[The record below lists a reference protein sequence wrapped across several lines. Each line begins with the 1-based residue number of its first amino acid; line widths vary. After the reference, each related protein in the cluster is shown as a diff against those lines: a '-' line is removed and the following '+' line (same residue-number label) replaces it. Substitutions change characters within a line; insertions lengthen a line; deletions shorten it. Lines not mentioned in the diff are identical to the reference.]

1 MLSFKGISPR
11 LEGSESMASRKPKQ
25 RGRDIDEVLR
35 QWPFRPGVI
44 MARKVQASDGRE
56 VVQMRV
62 EMGILQMETE
72 HRPDGTRPGGAN
84 TYLDYVARRAA
95 RHGPDFVLSA
105 RQCAEMDREFLQY
118 YHRRICWL
126 ALREFERAVGD
137 ADHTLAMMDF
147 ATRHSPSPEWT
158 LSHEQYRP
166 LVLFHRTQAAA
177 LAELDQS
184 GPEAA
189 IEAIAEGLVRLR
201 SALAASE
208 MEEDLP
214 DERHPLVEQLVELQE
229 WIREHFEVGKTLSE
243 QLAEAVAAE
252 QYELA
257 ARLRDEIA
265 RRRASDPK
273 QRGKA

>member
-1 MLSFKGISPR
+1 
-11 LEGSESMASRKPKQ
+11 MASRKPKQ
-25 RGRDIDEVLR
+25 HGRDIDEVLR

-44 MARKVQASDGRE
+44 MARKVRAGDGRE

-62 EMGILQMETE
+62 EMGILQMETD
-72 HRPDGTRPGGAN
+72 HRPDGTRPGGAK
-84 TYLDYVARRAA
+84 TYLDYVARQAA
-95 RHGPDFVLSA
+95 RQGPDFMLSA
-105 RQCAEMDREFLQY
+105 RQCAELDREFLQY

-126 ALREFERAVGD
+126 ALREFDRAVED

-147 ATRHSPSPEWT
+147 ATRHSPSAEWT

-177 LAELDQS
+177 LADLDQA

-201 SALAASE
+201 AAIAASE
-208 MEEDLP
+208 EEEPSDVQ
-214 DERHPLVEQLVELQE
+214 HPLVQQLLELQE
-229 WIREHFEVGKTLSE
+229 WIREHFGVGKTLAE

-265 RRRASDPK
+265 RRRNSGSQP
-273 QRGKA
+273 RGRA

>member
-1 MLSFKGISPR
+1 
-11 LEGSESMASRKPKQ
+11 
-25 RGRDIDEVLR
+25 
-35 QWPFRPGVI
+35 
-44 MARKVQASDGRE
+44 MARVIQARDGRE

-62 EMGILQMETE
+62 EMGILQMETQ

-84 TYLDYVARRAA
+84 TYLDYITRQAA

-126 ALREFERAVGD
+126 ALREFERAVQD

-147 ATRHSPSPEWT
+147 ATRHSPSQEWT

-177 LAELDQS
+177 LAELEQA

-189 IEAIAEGLVRLR
+189 IEALADGLVRLR
-201 SALAASE
+201 AAVAAIEAEDESH
-208 MEEDLP
+208 EEK
-214 DERHPLVEQLVELQE
+214 HPLVEQLVELQD
-229 WIREHFEVGKTLSE
+229 WIRDYFGVGKTLAE
-243 QLAEAVAAE
+243 QLAEAIAAE

-265 RRRASDPK
+265 RRRASGPEHEG
-273 QRGKA
+273 RT

>member
-1 MLSFKGISPR
+1 
-11 LEGSESMASRKPKQ
+11 MAGRKSKP

-44 MARKVQASDGRE
+44 LARVVQARDGRE

-62 EMGILQMETE
+62 EMGILQMETA
-72 HRPDGTRPGGAN
+72 HRPDGTRPGGAD
-84 TYLDYVARRAA
+84 TYLDYLTRQAA

-105 RQCAEMDREFLQY
+105 RQCSEMDREFLQF

-126 ALREFERAVGD
+126 ALREFDRAVED

-147 ATRHSPSPEWT
+147 ATRHSPSQEWT

-177 LAELDQS
+177 LAELDHA

-189 IEAIAEGLVRLR
+189 IEALADGLARLR
-201 SALAASE
+201 AAVAASE
-208 MEEDLP
+208 LEEQLQ
-214 DERHPLVEQLVELQE
+214 EEKHPLIEQLVELQE
-229 WIREHFEVGKTLSE
+229 WIREHFGVGKTLAE

-265 RRRASDPK
+265 RRRASGPD
-273 QRGKA
+273 QRENT

>member
-1 MLSFKGISPR
+1 
-11 LEGSESMASRKPKQ
+11 MASRKPQQ

-44 MARKVQASDGRE
+44 MARRVRARDGRE

-62 EMGILQMETE
+62 EMGILQMETQ

-84 TYLDYVARRAA
+84 TYLDYIARQAA
-95 RHGPDFVLSA
+95 RFGPDFVLSS

-118 YHRRICWL
+118 YHRRICWM
-126 ALREFERAVGD
+126 ALREFDRAVQD

-147 ATRHSPSPEWT
+147 ATRHSPSAEWT

-177 LAELDQS
+177 LAELDHG

-189 IEAIAEGLVRLR
+189 IEAIADGLARLR
-201 SALAASE
+201 AALVASE
-208 MEEDLP
+208 TEEDPP
-214 DERHPLVEQLVELQE
+214 DEKHPLVEQLVELQE
-229 WIREHFEVGKTLSE
+229 WIRDHFGVGKTLAE

-265 RRRASDPK
+265 RRRGSGPE
-273 QRGKA
+273 QEGKA